1 MEDLNTKLKGIY
13 TPMFIA
19 ALFTRAKRRTQ
30 SKCPLMGAYKMEYD
44 SAVKEKE
51 TLLFVTTEVGLEGAV
66 LSETS
71 QKKTRQGVISFT
83 CGISSQPSS
92 QIQTENGAEGRAG
105 ESVRRVLTNL
115 QLQVRP
121 RDEVDSAAT
130 RINNTVLHL

>member
-1 MEDLNTKLKGIY
+1 
-13 TPMFIA
+13 
-19 ALFTRAKRRTQ
+19 
-30 SKCPLMGAYKMEYD
+30 MGAYKMEYD